1 MNPKKEGAL
10 EALHN
15 RHSVPEKFLANLPA
29 FLKSEREH
37 YQLTQKE
44 LADWMNLA
52 TQSYQAYESGKSI
65 PTLPNFIRLAD
76 FFDVS
81 LDEMIGRN
89 SD

>member
-1 MNPKKEGAL
+1 MNPKKERAL

-15 RHSVPEKFLANLPA
+15 RHSDPEKFLANLPA
-29 FLKSEREH
+29 FLRSGREH

-44 LADWMNLA
+44 LA

>member
-1 MNPKKEGAL
+1 M
-10 EALHN
+10 
-15 RHSVPEKFLANLPA
+15 
-29 FLKSEREH
+29 
-37 YQLTQKE
+37 TQKE